1 MEFDIIGDVHG
12 QAEKLELL
20 LREMGYRNR
29 SGAYRHPSRKAIFV
43 GDYIDRGPR
52 QVDTCKLVRGM
63 VEGDSAL
70 AILGNHE
77 FNAIA
82 WHTPDRTG
90 EEDGTF
96 LRPRHGDLGAKN
108 RHQHQHFLSE
118 VEGTPLH
125 DEIVDWFLTLP
136 LWLDLP
142 ELRVVHAC
150 WHESYIAELAPLLG
164 SDHNLTSELMIR
176 ASRSDDPV
184 FCAVEG
190 LTKGLEISLPDGY
203 AFFDKDG
210 HERSNVRIRWWDEA
224 GSSYQDL
231 ALMPEKLRTTLPDIA
246 VPTANRPVYDQQK
259 PVFFGHY
266 WMQGQPALQSPKMAC
281 VDYSAGNGGPLVAYR
296 WDGEECLNQL
306 HFFIQGQ

>member
-12 QAEKLELL
+12 QLEKLEFLL
-20 LREMGYRNR
+20 IAMGYKNYT
-29 SGAYRHPSRKAIFV
+29 GAFRHPSRKAIFV

-52 QVDTCKLVRGM
+52 QVDTYKLVRSM
-63 VEGDSAL
+63 VEADAAI

-82 WHTPDRTG
+82 WYTPDPDG
-90 EEDGTF
+90 EKGSAF
-96 LRPRHGDLGAKN
+96 LRPRYGAPGAKN
-108 RHQHQHFLSE
+108 RQQHQHFLSE

-125 DEIVDWFLTLP
+125 GEIVDWFLTLP

-150 WHESYIAELAPLLG
+150 WHQGYIAELAPLLG
-164 SDHNLTSELMIR
+164 PNNTLTPELMIR
-176 ASRSDDPV
+176 ASRRDDPV
-184 FCAVEG
+184 FLAIEG
-190 LTKGLEISLPDGY
+190 LTKGLEIALPDGC
-203 AFFDKDG
+203 AFFDNDG
-210 HERSNVRIRWWDEA
+210 HERRDVRIRWWDEV

-231 ALMPEKLRTTLPDIA
+231 ALLPDKSRKSLPDIA
-246 VPTANRPVYDQQK
+246 VSSDDRPVYDQQK

-266 WMQGQPALQSPKMAC
+266 WMQGRPALQAPKMAC

-296 WDGEECLNQL
+296 WAGEDLLNEN
-306 HFFIQGQ
+306 HFFMGEQ